1 MPPDEFMFKR
11 ILIANRGEI
20 ALRVIRACRELGV
33 ETVAIFSEA
42 DRNAPYLELADEAIC
57 VGPARAADSYLRI
70 DRVISAAE
78 IGNVQAIHPGYGF
91 LSENS
96 HFAEVCRS
104 CDIGFI
110 GPAPEAMQRVGDKN
124 SARALAREAGVPTVP
139 GSDGLVASEQDALR
153 IAREIGFPVLL
164 KATAGGGGK
173 GMRVAANDL
182 ALASAWQQA
191 SAEAQAAFG
200 NPGIYIERYVER
212 PRHVEI
218 QILGDQHGNVFHL
231 WERDCSTQRR
241 HQKLIEE
248 SPSPRLPAETR
259 HKMCEAAVRLAK
271 TAGYYSAGTVEFIV
285 DQQDNFYFIEVN
297 ARIQVEHPVSE
308 LVTGI
313 DLVKAQ
319 IRVAAG
325 EKLDLRQDDIRPR
338 GHAIECRINA
348 EDPATNFRPCPGRI
362 DRIIAPGGFGVR
374 WDSHATTGYVVP
386 PHYDSLVGKLL
397 VHQPTRREAIDTMIR
412 ALKEL
417 RVEGIKTTVPLH
429 LEVLANTAFH
439 EAQVDTTF
447 VERMLAG

>member
-1 MPPDEFMFKR
+1 MFKR

-33 ETVAIFSEA
+33 ETVAVFSEA
-42 DRNAPYLELADEAIC
+42 DRDAPYLQLADEAIC
-57 VGPARAADSYLRI
+57 IGPAKAADSYLRI

-110 GPAPEAMQRVGDKN
+110 GPTPEAMERVGDKN

-139 GSDGLVASEQDALR
+139 GSQGIIGSEQEAVKV
-153 IAREIGFPVLL
+153 AREIGFPVLL

-200 NPGIYIERYVER
+200 NAGIYIEKYIER

-248 SPSPRLPAETR
+248 SPSPRLPQAIR
-259 HKMCEAAVRLAK
+259 QKMADAAVRLAK
-271 TAGYYSAGTVEFIV
+271 TANYFSAGTVEFIV

-308 LVTGI
+308 MVTGI
-313 DLVKAQ
+313 DLLKAQ

-325 EKLDLRQDDIRPR
+325 EKLDLKQEDIEPR

-348 EDPATNFRPCPGRI
+348 EDPAHNFRPNPGRI

-386 PHYDSLVGKLL
+386 PHYDSLVGKLI
-397 VHQPTRREAIDTMIR
+397 VHQATRKEAIDTMIR

-417 RVEGIKTTVPLH
+417 RIEGIKTTVPLH

>member
-1 MPPDEFMFKR
+1 MFKR

-42 DRNAPYLELADEAIC
+42 DRGAPYLELADQAVC
-57 VGPARAADSYLRI
+57 VGPARAADSYLKI

-96 HFAEVCRS
+96 KFAEVCRS

-110 GPAPEAMQRVGDKN
+110 GPTPEAMQRVGDKN

-139 GSDGLVASEQDALR
+139 GSEGIIASEQEAVR
-153 IAREIGFPVLL
+153 VAKEIGFPVLL

-200 NPGIYIERYVER
+200 NPGIYIERYIER

-248 SPSPRLPAETR
+248 SPSPRLPQATR
-259 HKMCEAAVRLAK
+259 EKMAAAAVRLAK
-271 TAGYYSAGTVEFIV
+271 AANYYSAGTVEFIV

-308 LVTGI
+308 MVTGI

-325 EKLDLRQDDIRPR
+325 EKLELRQEDIKPR

-348 EDPATNFRPCPGRI
+348 EDPAFNFRPNPGRI

-386 PHYDSLVGKLL
+386 PTYDSLVGKLI
-397 VHQPTRREAIDTMIR
+397 VHQPTRKEAIETMVR
-412 ALKEL
+412 ALQEL
-417 RVEGIKTTVPLH
+417 RVEGIKTTVPIH
-429 LEVLANTAFH
+429 LEILRNSAFH
-439 EAQVDTTF
+439 DAQIDTTF

>member
-1 MPPDEFMFKR
+1 
-11 ILIANRGEI
+11 
-20 ALRVIRACRELGV
+20 
-33 ETVAIFSEA
+33 
-42 DRNAPYLELADEAIC
+42 
-57 VGPARAADSYLRI
+57 
-70 DRVISAAE
+70 
-78 IGNVQAIHPGYGF
+78 
-91 LSENS
+91 
-96 HFAEVCRS
+96 
-104 CDIGFI
+104 
-110 GPAPEAMQRVGDKN
+110 VGDKN

-139 GSDGLVASEQDALR
+139 GSDGIIGSEQEAVR
-153 IAREIGFPVLL
+153 VAREIGFPVLL

-200 NPGIYIERYVER
+200 NPGIYLEKYIER

-218 QILGDQHGNVFHL
+218 QILGDQHGNIFHL

-248 SPSPRLPAETR
+248 SPSPRLPQATR
-259 HKMCEAAVRLAK
+259 EKMAAAAVRLAK
-271 TAGYYSAGTVEFIV
+271 AAGYFSAGTVEFIV

-308 LVTGI
+308 MVTGI

-325 EKLDLRQDDIRPR
+325 EKLDLRQEEIVPR

-348 EDPATNFRPCPGRI
+348 EDPAANFRPCPGRI
-362 DRIIAPGGFGVR
+362 ERIIAPGGFGVR

-386 PHYDSLVGKLL
+386 PHYDSLIGKLI
-397 VHQPTRREAIDTMIR
+397 VHQPTRREAIDTMTR
-412 ALKEL
+412 ALREL
-417 RVEGIKTTVPLH
+417 RVAGIRTTVPIH
-429 LEVLANTAFH
+429 LDLLQHTAFH
-439 EAQVDTTF
+439 EAQIDTTF
-447 VERMLAG
+447 VERVVLAK

>member
-1 MPPDEFMFKR
+1 MFKR

-42 DRNAPYLELADEAIC
+42 DRDAPYLELADEAIC
-57 VGPARAADSYLRI
+57 VGGARAADSYLRI

-91 LSENS
+91 LSENA

-104 CDIGFI
+104 CDIAFI
-110 GPAPEAMQRVGDKN
+110 GPHPEAMQRLGDKN
-124 SARALAREAGVPTVP
+124 SARALARAAGVPTVP
-139 GSDGLVASEQDALR
+139 GSDGLVANEQDAVR

-182 ALASAWQQA
+182 SLASAWQQA

-218 QILGDQHGNVFHL
+218 QILGDAHGNVVHL

-248 SPSPRLPAETR
+248 SPSPRLPLATR
-259 HKMCEAAVRLAK
+259 EAMSAAAVRLAR
-271 TAGYYSAGTVEFIV
+271 TAGYHSAGTVEFIV
-285 DQQDNFYFIEVN
+285 DQADAFYFIEVN
-297 ARIQVEHPVSE
+297 ARIQVEHPVTE
-308 LVTGI
+308 MVTGI

-325 EKLDLRQDDIRPR
+325 ERLELRQEDIVPR

-348 EDPATNFRPCPGRI
+348 EDPAANFRPNPGRI
-362 DRIIAPGGFGVR
+362 ERIVAPGGFGVR
-374 WDSHATTGYVVP
+374 WDSHAAAGYVVP
-386 PHYDSLVGKLL
+386 PHYDSLVGKLI
-397 VHQPTRREAIDTMIR
+397 VHQASRREAIETMIR

-417 RVEGIKTTVPLH
+417 RVAGIKTTVPLH

>member
-1 MPPDEFMFKR
+1 MFKR

-33 ETVAIFSEA
+33 ETVAIYSEA
-42 DRNAPYLELADEAIC
+42 DRGAPYLELADEAIC

-104 CDIGFI
+104 CEIGFI
-110 GPAPEAMQRVGDKN
+110 GPTPEAMERVGDKN

-139 GSDGLVASEQDALR
+139 GSDGLVSSEQDAVT
-153 IAREIGFPVLL
+153 IARGIGFPVLL

-173 GMRVAANDL
+173 GMRVAANEQ

-191 SAEAQAAFG
+191 SAEALAAFG

-218 QILGDQHGNVFHL
+218 QILGDKHGNVVHL

-259 HKMCEAAVRLAK
+259 RLMAEAAVRLAK
-271 TAGYYSAGTVEFIV
+271 VAGYHSAGTVEFIV

-308 LVTGI
+308 MVTGI

-319 IRVAAG
+319 ILVAAG
-325 EKLDLRQDDIRPR
+325 EKLPFSQADIVPR

-348 EDPATNFRPCPGRI
+348 EDPAANFRPCPGRI

-386 PHYDSLVGKLL
+386 PNYDSLVGKLI
-397 VHQPTRREAIDTMIR
+397 VHQPTRAEAIRTMIR
-412 ALKEL
+412 ALGEL
-417 RVEGIKTTVPLH
+417 RVEGIRTTVPLH
-429 LEVLANTAFH
+429 LQLLEHAAFRD
-439 EAQVDTTF
+439 AQIDTTF